1 MNAKRER
8 VRLLPFLAGA
18 AIGSL
23 CGVVIGALVGGPL
36 SRAVAAVTNETLD
49 RFFGHDDEE
58 LRFELL
64 LQ

>member
-1 MNAKRER
+1 MKAKRER

-23 CGVVIGALVGGPL
+23 CGVVIGALVGAPL
-36 SRAVAAVTNETLD
+36 GRALATATNETLD
-49 RFFGHDDEE
+49 RVFGHDDEE

>member
-36 SRAVAAVTNETLD
+36 SHALAAVTNETLE
-49 RFFGHDDEE
+49 RFFGRDDEE
-58 LRFELL
+58 LRFDLL